1 METFSPKILILT
13 TRTGGGHMNLAR
25 AIKEELPASYEIY
38 IEDPYP
44 SLLHDYYAMLSRY
57 FLTLWDIQYKAFDSP
72 GGSLLFHRG
81 MTFLIKKRVIDVIEK
96 IKPDL
101 IISTHSLLSY
111 EVVKANEQR
120 HEQIPLVFQLT
131 DLEEVH
137 TTWFTEKHAAAY
149 LAPSREIY
157 AQALRNGIDEHLVH
171 ATGRPIR
178 KQFLQTAAFNR
189 AETLSALGL
198 DPSVFTVFLQG
209 GAKGSAGVERTVKSI
224 LTADVPMQII
234 LAVGNNPVLATHF
247 SNIERLHVLP
257 FTEAIAP
264 YMAASDLIAGKAGAS
279 FLTEAF
285 ILEKPFL
292 VTTFIPGQEGPSL
305 RFLERHNLG
314 WVRLDAASQKKL
326 LTDVA
331 CNPAM
336 MAEKVASIQAYKAW
350 NMQANQTIA
359 PIIER
364 VLRTSNPLLE
374 EEGLREPID

>member
-1 METFSPKILILT
+1 VETFSPNILILT

-25 AIKEELPASYEIY
+25 AIKEELPAHYKIS

-44 SLLHDYYAMLSRY
+44 SILHDYYAILSRY
-57 FLTLWDIQYKAFDSP
+57 FLTAWDIQYKVFDSP
-72 GGSLLFHRG
+72 KGALLFHRA
-81 MTFLIKKRVIDVIEK
+81 MTFLIKQRVIDVIDK

-120 HEQIPLVFQLT
+120 QQEIPLVFQLT

-137 TTWFTEKHAAAY
+137 TTWFTDKHAAAY

-157 AQALRNGIDEHLVH
+157 AQALRNGIDEERVY

-178 KQFLQTAAFNR
+178 KQFLQTSSFNR
-189 AETLSALGL
+189 AETLSVLGL
-198 DPSVFTVFLQG
+198 DPDIFTVFLQG

-234 LAVGNNPVLATHF
+234 LAVGNNPVLAAHF
-247 SNIERLHVLP
+247 SNMEHLHVLP

-279 FLTEAF
+279 FLSEAF
-285 ILEKPFL
+285 MLEKPFL

-314 WVRLDAASQKKL
+314 WVRLNAASQKQL

-331 CNPAM
+331 CNPVM
-336 MAEKVASIQAYKAW
+336 MAEKITCIRAYKAW
-350 NMQANQTIA
+350 NMQANETFA
-359 PIIER
+359 PIIEK
-364 VLRTSNPLLE
+364 VLKANSPLLQG
-374 EEGLREPID
+374 EGLQEPAD

>member
-1 METFSPKILILT
+1 METFRPKILILT

-25 AIKEELPASYEIY
+25 SMKEKLAARYEIY

-44 SLLHDYYAMLSRY
+44 VLLHDYYAILSRY
-57 FLTLWDIQYKAFDSP
+57 FLTLWDIQYRVFDSK
-72 GGSLLFHRG
+72 GGSLLFHHA
-81 MTFLIKKRVIDVIEK
+81 MTFLIKQRVVDIIEK
-96 IKPDL
+96 VKPQL

-111 EVVKANEQR
+111 EVARANEQR
-120 HEQIPLVFQLT
+120 GEKIPLVFQLT

-137 TTWFTEKHAAAY
+137 TTWFTEKHAEAY

-157 AQALRNGIDEHLVH
+157 AQALRNGIDEQRLY

-178 KQFLQTAAFNR
+178 KQFLDTSSFKR
-189 AETLSALGL
+189 TEILRALGL
-198 DPSVFTVFLQG
+198 DPDIFTVFLQG
-209 GAKGSAGVERTVKSI
+209 GAKGSAGIYRTVKSI

-234 LAVGNNPVLATHF
+234 LAAGNNPLLATHF
-247 SNIERLHVLP
+247 AHVERLRVLP

-285 ILEKPFL
+285 MLEKPFL

-305 RFLERHNLG
+305 RFLERYNLG
-314 WVRLDAASQKKL
+314 WVCLDAASQKRL
-326 LTDVA
+326 LTTIA
-331 CNPAM
+331 SNPAM
-336 MAEKVASIQAYKAW
+336 MTEKVTDIQTYKAW
-350 NMQANQTIA
+350 NMQANETFV

-364 VLRTSNPLLE
+364 LLGIASPLFQE
-374 EEGLREPID
+374 ESLQEPVD